1 MTLHRWLK
9 TGGRK
14 SYGGVDYYYTGGGWK
29 ANFNE
34 QRVKGD
40 DKKMRTKKERT
51 LRKRIDRKEAAM
63 NDE

>member
-9 TGGRK
+9 TQTFKDFSGYDFTRDGMFPK
-14 SYGGVDYYYTGGGWK
+14 P
-29 ANFNE
+29 
-34 QRVKGD
+34 RVKGE